1 MADQTRAAMN
11 IPAAQTGDV
20 RVDAAA
26 GGNVYQQGLDGEQV
40 VDLLGRR
47 LERHLERIAGS
58 LTAFVAVAAVQTAV
72 LLLVAILILSA
83 LLGPQLV
90 AGL

>member
-1 MADQTRAAMN
+1 MVDTRAAIN

-26 GGNVYQQGLDGEQV
+26 GGNFYQQGLDGDQV
-40 VDLLGRR
+40 VELLGRR

-72 LLLVAILILSA
+72 LLLVAILILTA
-83 LLGPQLV
+83 LLGSPQI